1 MAIKINI
8 GSLNEGNQQLVIE
21 SDSREMGLDENLTRG
36 PLEITLDLFKT
47 NNQLDIKAKITGKLK
62 LECDRC
68 LEIFEKPFVSV
79 FELVYVQK
87 TRREEE
93 ISEDYIRSY
102 DAHMKSVDI
111 TNDIKETV
119 ILSVPMKKLPEE
131 KSDGSCSWCGKTKEF
146 WSSIIKIDEEELN

>member
-8 GSLNEGNQQLVIE
+8 GTLNDGSQQLVLKC
-21 SDSREMGLDENLTRG
+21 DSVELGLDENLITG
-36 PLEITLDLFKT
+36 PLEIALDLFKT
-47 NNQLDIKAKITGKLK
+47 TNQLDLKAKITGKLK

-68 LEIFEKPFVSV
+68 LEIFEKPFVSE
-79 FELVYVQK
+79 FELVLVQK

-93 ISEDYIRSY
+93 IDEEHIRSY
-102 DAHMKSVDI
+102 DAHMKTVDI

-131 KSDGSCSWCGKTKEF
+131 KSDGSCSWCGKSREF